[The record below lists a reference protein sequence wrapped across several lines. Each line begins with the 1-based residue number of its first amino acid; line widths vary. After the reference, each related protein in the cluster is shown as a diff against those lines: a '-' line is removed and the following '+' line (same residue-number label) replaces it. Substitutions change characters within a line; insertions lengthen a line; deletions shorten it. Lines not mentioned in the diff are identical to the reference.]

1 MMRYLQFDM
10 LEDRGLYHFD
20 SWAASF
26 GEKVTAVELKPE
38 GTGFRAK
45 TRFARFFNLPELMSL
60 WKEAADI
67 QTADMLNLPVPEAE
81 YITIS
86 TEPSEAQKEMVQA
99 LAVRAEAVRQ
109 GIVEPNIDNMLKITS
124 DGRKLALDQRIA
136 NPLLPDDPGSK
147 VNACVDNV
155 FNIWQESAETLGTQ
169 LIFSDLS
176 TPKGKKERKPQP
188 GKEDD
193 TDPDQEDEVDEETV
207 RLETSVYEDIRDKLI
222 AKGVPPE
229 EIAFIHQANT
239 ETQKEEL
246 FAKVRDGKVRILLGS
261 TQKMGAGTNCQ
272 TKLVASHD
280 LDCPWRPA
288 DLEQRAGRIIRRGN
302 ENEKVRIFRYVTKG
316 TFDAYNW
323 GLVENK
329 QKFIGQVM
337 TSKSPAR
344 SIEDVDATALSYA
357 EVKMIATGDVRIKE
371 KMDLDIQVAKL
382 KLLKSNHLAQKYE
395 MEDMIIKHY
404 PQKMAEARMFIEALS
419 ADLPILEANP
429 IKEDA
434 FSMTIMGKTY
444 TERKDA
450 GMALAKAC
458 KTMTDPNKPL
468 DLGEYRGFPMQLH
481 FDGANFKV
489 KMKQNLTYT
498 AELSDDLV
506 GNITRIN
513 NALERIPKNLEGQRL
528 ALENLQKELETAKEE
543 VARPFPQEE
552 ELETKSARLSQLNIE
567 LDSDNRSGGPSQDD
581 NDAPPRDSSNTPPP
595 AGDKPSIRQALK
607 DYNPPAPVPPGM
619 DRSQRREAVL

>member
-1 MMRYLQFDM
+1 M
-10 LEDRGLYHFD
+10 L
-20 SWAASF
+20 
-26 GEKVTAVELKPE
+26 K
-38 GTGFRAK
+38 
-45 TRFARFFNLPELMSL
+45 
-60 WKEAADI
+60 
-67 QTADMLNLPVPEAE
+67 LPVPEAE

-86 TEPSEAQKEMVQA
+86 TEPSEAQKEMVQN
-99 LAVRAEAVRQ
+99 LAARAEKVRKGDVQ
-109 GIVEPNIDNMLKITS
+109 PTEDNMLKITS

-147 VNACVDNV
+147 VNACVENV

-176 TPKGKKERKPQP
+176 TPKGKAEKKTTK

-193 TDPDQEDEVDEETV
+193 TDQEQEDEVDEEAI

-239 ETQKEEL
+239 EAQKEEL
-246 FAKVRDGKVRILLGS
+246 FSKVRDGKVRILLGS
-261 TQKMGAGTNCQ
+261 TQKMGAGTNVQ
-272 TKLVASHD
+272 KKLIASHD

-302 ENEKVRIFRYVTKG
+302 DNEKVKIFRYVTKG

-357 EVKMIATGDVRIKE
+357 EVKMIATGDPRIKE

-382 KLLKSNHLAQKYE
+382 KMLKSNHMSQKYE
-395 MEDMIIKHY
+395 MEDMIIHHY
-404 PQKMAEARMFIEALS
+404 PKKIAEAQMFIEALS
-419 ADLPILEANP
+419 ADLPILEAHP
-429 IKEDA
+429 VKEDA
-434 FSMTIMGKTY
+434 FSMTILGKTY
-444 TERKDA
+444 TERKEA
-450 GMALAKAC
+450 GVALANAC
-458 KTMTDPNKPL
+458 KTMPATKKPF

-481 FDGANFKV
+481 FDGAKFKV
-489 KMKQNLTYT
+489 TMKQHLTYS
-498 AELSDDLV
+498 AELSDDIV

-513 NALERIPKNLEGQRL
+513 NALEKIPKNLDGQKLGLDNFQKAL
-528 ALENLQKELETAKEE
+528 AEAKEE
-543 VARPFPQEE
+543 VDRPFPQEA

-581 NDAPPRDSSNTPPP
+581 NTAPARDDAKAP
-595 AGDKPSIRQALK
+595 APQGDKPSIRQALR
-607 DYNPPAPVPPGM
+607 DYNSPAPVPPGTEK
-619 DRSQRREAVL
+619 SQRREETR